1 MPKIRRS
8 DEKEFREAWGAEDL
22 DRHLAPAEREGL
34 QHSGQPEVVI
44 GVVVREEDLAQ
55 VDQPDRGPQQLAL
68 RSLAAVEQQAVAPRR
83 TRIALGARFAV
94 GIEPAVPK
102 KTRSRSTRE
111 GYARPVPGDDVRE
124 LLRRE

>member
-1 MPKIRRS
+1 M
-8 DEKEFREAWGAEDL
+8 
-22 DRHLAPAEREGL
+22 
-34 QHSGQPEVVI
+34 I

-55 VDQPDRGPQQLAL
+55 VDQPDRDRSSWRCPSPQSKSR
-68 RSLAAVEQQAVAPRR
+68 RSPPRR

-124 LLRRE
+124 LLRRAVSVEEYDAIRELWKRHSIAEDERDLLG

>member
-1 MPKIRRS
+1 MSPGGPKIWIGTSRPRS
-8 DEKEFREAWGAEDL
+8 AKVFGIPGSPR
-22 DRHLAPAEREGL
+22 
-34 QHSGQPEVVI
+34 VVI

-55 VDQPDRGPQQLAL
+55 VDQPDRGPQRAGAA
-68 RSLAAVEQQAVAPRR
+68 SLAAVEEQAVAPRR